1 MPPEPVAGEA
11 CGRESETRVET
22 QGPPVEV
29 GSTIKRFC
37 SCQAFAPSLFILP
50 SQKQVV
56 SLWIACGC
64 RCQHDRFARRE
75 LRAQSIAD
83 FLRDFALDGEDVSQ
97 VAVVVFC
104 PNAPVRTCINELNV
118 YTHSLAIL
126 LHGSLQNRG
135 DTEFLR
141 DALQVPGLAPI
152 LLGGNPR
159 DDLQVCHTRELG
171 QDLVLNTFGE
181 VGVALVGV

>member
-1 MPPEPVAGEA
+1 MPPEPIAGEA
-11 CGRESETRVET
+11 CGRESETRVKT
-22 QGPPVEV
+22 QGSPVEV

-64 RCQHDRFARRE
+64 RCQHDRFVRRE
-75 LRAQSIAD
+75 LRAQSSSD

-135 DTEFLR
+135 DTEFFR
-141 DALQVPGLAPI
+141 DAPQVPVFAPLLSRRFPLLDI
-152 LLGGNPR
+152 LT
-159 DDLQVCHTRELG
+159 CHP
-171 QDLVLNTFGE
+171 LV
-181 VGVALVGV
+181 

>member
-1 MPPEPVAGEA
+1 MPPEPIAGEA
-11 CGRESETRVET
+11 CGREREARVEA

-37 SCQAFAPSLFILP
+37 ICQAFAPSLFILP

-64 RCQHDRFARRE
+64 RSQHDRFVRRE

-104 PNAPVRTCINELNV
+104 PIAPVRMCI
-118 YTHSLAIL
+118 T
-126 LHGSLQNRG
+126 
-135 DTEFLR
+135 
-141 DALQVPGLAPI
+141 
-152 LLGGNPR
+152 
-159 DDLQVCHTRELG
+159 
-171 QDLVLNTFGE
+171 
-181 VGVALVGV
+181 